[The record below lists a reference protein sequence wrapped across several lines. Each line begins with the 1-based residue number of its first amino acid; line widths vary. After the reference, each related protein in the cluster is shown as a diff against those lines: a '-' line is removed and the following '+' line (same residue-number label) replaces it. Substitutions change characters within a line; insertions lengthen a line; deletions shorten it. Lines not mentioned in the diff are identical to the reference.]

1 MSERPKSDSPTVE
14 VGTLAKLFNLTAV
27 RVQQLAT
34 DGIVIK
40 HARGRYDLWTSIRNY
55 IKYLQERKVNQWSGS
70 GEGAGDY
77 EGHRARL
84 TKAKADI
91 AELDAE
97 LKKGTAHDAEAVA
110 AVWADMI
117 GNARAKLLSLP
128 TTLASQL
135 EGMSIQERK
144 DTIQNGV
151 NEALRELADYS
162 PEIVTNQYVAAH
174 SEEPQELEAEDED
187 EPDE

>member
-1 MSERPKSDSPTVE
+1 MSERPKADNPTVE
-14 VGTLAKLFNLTAV
+14 VGVLAKLFNLTAV

-40 HARGRYDLWTSIRNY
+40 HARGRYDLWPSIRNY

-84 TKAKADI
+84 TKAKADM
-91 AELDAE
+91 AEMDAE
-97 LKKGTAHDAEAVA
+97 LKKGTVHAAEAVA

-117 GNARAKLLSLP
+117 SNARAKLLALP
-128 TTLASQL
+128 TKLAGAL
-135 EGMSIQERK
+135 DGLTITERQEVLK
-144 DTIQNGV
+144 LAM
-151 NEALRELADYS
+151 NEALQELASYR
-162 PEIVTNQYVAAH
+162 PEVVTGEWEKKRR
-174 SEEPQELEAEDED
+174 SDDDAEDD
-187 EPDE
+187 ADA